1 MQQGQKLPSF
11 GKRVLWPL
19 NPFRNHAHM
28 PEKRV
33 YFVRILRKN
42 INDGKKGLFF
52 VKHTDL
58 VVPYGY
64 GVRWRGGLFQK
75 RRG

>member
-1 MQQGQKLPSF
+1 MQQGQKLQSF

-19 NPFRNHAHM
+19 NPFGNHAHM
-28 PEKRV
+28 PGKRGQ
-33 YFVRILRKN
+33 FVRILRKN
-42 INDGKKGLFF
+42 KKDGKKGLFF
-52 VKHTDL
+52 VKLTGL

>member
-1 MQQGQKLPSF
+1 MQQGQKLQSF

-19 NPFRNHAHM
+19 NPFVNHAFM
-28 PEKRV
+28 PEKRGQ
-33 YFVRILRKN
+33 FVRILRKN
-42 INDGKKGLFF
+42 KTGGKKGPFF
-52 VKHTDL
+52 VKRTGL

>member
-1 MQQGQKLPSF
+1 M
-11 GKRVLWPL
+11 
-19 NPFRNHAHM
+19 
-28 PEKRV
+28 
-33 YFVRILRKN
+33 RILRKN
-42 INDGKKGLFF
+42 KKDEKRDFF
-52 VKHTDL
+52 VKRTDL

>member
-1 MQQGQKLPSF
+1 MCTCL
-11 GKRVLWPL
+11 KR
-19 NPFRNHAHM
+19 
-28 PEKRV
+28 RV

-52 VKHTDL
+52 VKRTDL